1 MKKSEKFFAGVLAAF
16 VFLMGMLPTAQV
28 RAEEALRTYTVTF
41 RAGNVG
47 RFQADS
53 GITNHDNI
61 EVTANYIK
69 FTVAKG
75 QSLGST
81 YDFVSDDASLDA
93 FFLNITDDIDE
104 GYRLKSASD
113 WCSGAAAAVVNRNT
127 EYVLDYAKLVN
138 PVKYVINFVD
148 TASGEQIAPPTIAYG
163 NAGEELVCTPLA
175 IASYD
180 TEDEA
185 VSIVLNAENEAANSV
200 TFRYTYSGEAGTTVE
215 TVTEYRPGGT
225 VVNTVVDE
233 VEEETPAGAAVIT
246 PAADDAQGENITIE
260 DEEVPLANEEEQA
273 VLSESEDNLVDI
285 EDEEVP
291 LAVEDEQA
299 EQSYWGAAVGGTIA
313 VVTVGAA
320 TTVLIRKKRKPGMN
334 VSNIDKK

>member
-1 MKKSEKFFAGVLAAF
+1 MKKATKICAGVLAAF
-16 VFLMGMLPTAQV
+16 VFMVGMLPAAQV
-28 RAEEALRTYTVTF
+28 KAENAVRTYTVTF

-47 RFQADS
+47 RFQAEA
-53 GITNHDNI
+53 GIANNENI

-69 FTVAKG
+69 FTVEKG

-104 GYRLKSASD
+104 GYRLKSASN

-138 PVKYVINFVD
+138 PVKYVISFVD
-148 TASGEQIAPPTIAYG
+148 AASGEQIAPPTIAYG
-163 NAGEELVCTPLA
+163 NAGEELVCNPLA

-185 VSIVLNAENEAANSV
+185 VSIVLNAENDEANNV
-200 TFRYTYSGEAGTTVE
+200 TFRYTYNGETGSTVE

-225 VVNTVVDE
+225 VVNTIIDE

-246 PAADDAQGENITIE
+246 PAADDAQEDNLVDIE

-273 VLSESEDNLVDI
+273 VISEDNLVDI
-285 EDEEVP
+285 EDEDVP
-291 LAVEDEQA
+291 LAIEEAQT
-299 EQSYWGAAVGGTIA
+299 EQSYWGVAVGGTIA
-313 VVTVGAA
+313 VVAVGAA
-320 TTVLIRKKRKPGMN
+320 TTVLIRKKRKTALNGIN
-334 VSNIDKK
+334 SDKK